1 MTERQLYDKF
11 YNLAKNA
18 IEWHF
23 QCEADDVSEDIATE
37 IMNFLLK
44 YKKVV
49 SYIDLGDSNGDK

>member
-1 MTERQLYDKF
+1 MTDRQLYDKF

-37 IMNFLLK
+37 IMNFLLERR
-44 YKKVV
+44 KVV
-49 SYIDLGDSNGDK
+49 SYIDLGDDNDR

>member
-1 MTERQLYDKF
+1 MTDRQLYDKF

-37 IMNFLLK
+37 IMNFLLERR
-44 YKKVV
+44 KVV
-49 SYIDLGDSNGDK
+49 SYIDLGDNNDR

>member
-1 MTERQLYDKF
+1 MTDRQLYDKF

-49 SYIDLGDSNGDK
+49 SYIDLGDDNGR